1 MVNTG
6 IEVLAHRDPAQRNL
20 SALEEANFRGKSPVA
35 GAYRAASYRG
45 DFKRPTWADRW
56 EPGSGRPRLNCLC
69 SAAPFDGRIV
79 RLREADRVLALRSA
93 LIARGVSRGRHHAT
107 LGGRHSSVLPAR
119 E

>member
-56 EPGSGRPRLNCLC
+56 EPRKRKTQVELPMLSRP
-69 SAAPFDGRIV
+69 V
-79 RLREADRVLALRSA
+79 
-93 LIARGVSRGRHHAT
+93 
-107 LGGRHSSVLPAR
+107 
-119 E
+119 